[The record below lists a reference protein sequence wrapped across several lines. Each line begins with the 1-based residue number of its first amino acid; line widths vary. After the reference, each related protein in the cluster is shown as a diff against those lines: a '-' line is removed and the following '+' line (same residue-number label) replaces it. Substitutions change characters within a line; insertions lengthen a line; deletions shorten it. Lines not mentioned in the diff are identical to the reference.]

1 MCDFGVGCG
10 VPGAEGRRLKRLRSE
25 GDCRRCSV
33 WWFCRRWLVGVVVG
47 DVGVRRV
54 GALVLRVVA
63 GGVLGV
69 GVLLV
74 VPVLGQSTVVPVI
87 TSEVS
92 FVVAEGSVSVATLSA
107 SDDDTVVGD
116 LVWTPPG

>member
-1 MCDFGVGCG
+1 MGGVGG
-10 VPGAEGRRLKRLRSE
+10 G
-25 GDCRRCSV
+25 
-33 WWFCRRWLVGVVVG
+33 
-47 DVGVRRV
+47 VGVRRA
-54 GALVLRVVA
+54 GALVRRVVA
-63 GGVLGV
+63 GGVLVLLGV

-74 VPVLGQSTVVPVI
+74 VPVLGQSAVVPVI

-116 LVWTPPG
+116 LVWTRRRAARIRRSLC